1 MSLIKVNTI
10 QNANGTTALTIAAN
24 GQLSRV
30 NTAIISD
37 GTNST
42 SATNVIQG
50 SAKAWGRFNSLSGTP
65 VIAASYNVSSI
76 TRASAGNYTV
86 NLTNA
91 LTDTNYSVVGASSGD
106 GAYNSICFMP
116 FTNGS
121 SQIAPTTT
129 AVTLSVVQATTA
141 IVDTA
146 YVSFALFR

>member
-1 MSLIKVNTI
+1 M
-10 QNANGTTALTIAAN
+10 AGTLTIST
-24 GQLSRV
+24 L
-30 NTAIISD
+30 SD

-42 SATNVIQG
+42 SATNCIQG

-76 TRASAGNYTV
+76 TRASAGDYTV
-86 NLTNA
+86 NFTNA
-91 LTDTNYSVVGASSGD
+91 LSDTNYAVTGSSSGV
-106 GAYNSICFMP
+106 GGNNSICFMP

-129 AVTLSVVQATTA
+129 AVALSVVQAGTA

-146 YVSFALFR
+146 YVNFSVFR